1 MQNQNSANQRPLIRK
16 LLLKLIAMLVLFI
29 ACTIGVMAVMHSYS
43 LKLIA
48 TSQDELLPAI
58 HEHQRAALNLERLER
73 MGDLVVYGGSLALI
87 RKNALA
93 AQVLA
98 FQPSFNFSE
107 ETKKTVQSAFELL
120 REVRR
125 TRQTLLSSQADR
137 LSSIEREN
145 LIQLERTLQI
155 RWGEYKQELFEL
167 QNKIISDATSLQTEN
182 MRQITSTNN
191 LMLVVASAG
200 VSLLLLVIIFIGFN
214 LYKHLITPITEA
226 SSALTALEQRS
237 GHQPLAEARY
247 QELHTIRKAVN
258 SLGETMSKLH
268 DMATRD
274 SLTGCVNR
282 GYFMELAQQALS
294 YAHRNRTPMA
304 LVMLDVDHFKK
315 VNDQYGHAVGDDTLK
330 LATKWIRAALPED
343 AFIGRLGGEEFALIL
358 PGHDDQQAMKLSEKI
373 RLLIADNS
381 TNSGTI
387 PAITVSLGVEVV
399 KSATDEVDKL
409 LSQADK
415 ALYQAKA
422 SGRNQVI
429 LFQPADAVSTPV
441 EKQAS
446 ATVVKT
452 AVKDRD
458 STGMHVTESGVITN
472 FTPEELRQRAEK
484 SA

>member
-1 MQNQNSANQRPLIRK
+1 MPNQENHHQRPHIRK

-29 ACTIGVMAVMHSYS
+29 TCTLGIVAVMHNYS
-43 LKLIA
+43 LKLIK

-58 HEHQRAALNLERLER
+58 HDHQRAALNLERLER
-73 MGDLVVYGGSLALI
+73 MGDLVVYGGSITLI

-98 FQPSFNFSE
+98 FQPSFNFSP

-167 QNKIISDATSLQTEN
+167 QNKIISDATTLQTAN
-182 MRQITSTNN
+182 MNQITSTNN
-191 LMLVVASAG
+191 LILVAASAG
-200 VSLLLLVIIFIGFN
+200 VSLLLLVIFFIGYN
-214 LYKHLITPITEA
+214 LYKHLITPIIEA

-237 GHQPLAEARY
+237 GHAPLTEARY

-268 DMATRD
+268 NMATRD

-294 YAHRNRTPMA
+294 SAHRNKSALA

-330 LATKWIRAALPED
+330 LATKWIRGMLPDD

-358 PGHDDQQAMKLSEKI
+358 PGYDTEQAVNLSDKI
-373 RLLIADNS
+373 RLLIAKNS
-381 TNSGTI
+381 TDSGTI

-429 LFQPADAVSTPV
+429 LFQATEEVTVATEKDNSSGDIRADIHVG
-441 EKQAS
+441 
-446 ATVVKT
+446 
-452 AVKDRD
+452 D
-458 STGMHVTESGVITN
+458 SHGMHVTESGVITN
-472 FTPEELRQRAEK
+472 FPPDALRQQASK
-484 SA
+484 SV